1 MGDFRTFEDRF
12 GIAKNKPRFIVTL
25 DGAGNRRALSDDRCI
40 EILDE
45 AAFLH
50 TGGFGLV
57 DFTQI
62 PRGLSARKRR
72 ASCARVAPRSAVLV
86 VKILLDQRPEAIKRV
101 PGSQRTVRQSGT
113 FVSPLVLAR
122 LT

>member
-1 MGDFRTFEDRF
+1 MRTINGRLRNLEDKF

-62 PRGLSARKRR
+62 PRGLSAMETESFLRESG
-72 ASCARVAPRSAVLV
+72 AEICGPRLAQS
-86 VKILLDQRPEAIKRV
+86 RCV
-101 PGSQRTVRQSGT
+101 PGS
-113 FVSPLVLAR
+113 A
-122 LT
+122 